1 MKKKLVLILFLSL
14 LLMPFRTLAQE
25 VELTNEDKFEVNI
38 LDEDSFAIT
47 SYDDNNKVDGHLIIN
62 DGIMTKYGLNNKI
75 IWQKESDMSDI
86 HREYITPDNAYGL
99 TVKGST
105 DMYIYKVDTN
115 GNTLWKTQWGG
126 NKEDAL
132 EPMSVTYDEK
142 GNENGYLFIG
152 LTTSTDLT
160 GIEPGYVM
168 VKFDMNGKLV
178 WQHNLDESLKRNTAA
193 FSLNNTIYDFCKPL

>member
-86 HREYITPDNAYGL
+86 HREYITPDNIVL
-99 TVKGST
+99 
-105 DMYIYKVDTN
+105 I
-115 GNTLWKTQWGG
+115 
-126 NKEDAL
+126 
-132 EPMSVTYDEK
+132 
-142 GNENGYLFIG
+142 I
-152 LTTSTDLT
+152 
-160 GIEPGYVM
+160 
-168 VKFDMNGKLV
+168 
-178 WQHNLDESLKRNTAA
+178 
-193 FSLNNTIYDFCKPL
+193 LNRIIT